1 MRPNRVR
8 VEDNAKAVKL
18 ASDARSTYV
27 VKQDIVDGGKSLSQR
42 AENRLLVKQRSV
54 LGGPALSGS
63 GFGTG
68 HKNKDPAGILY
79 LPVAKYLA
87 SKPDLAKRK
96 QLLPGLIERLRAG
109 MALPGKYAGT
119 RI

>member
-42 AENRLLVKQRSV
+42 ADNRLLGQQRRV
-54 LGGPALSGS
+54 LDGSAPRGS

-68 HKNKDPAGILY
+68 HKIIIQRSFCIRRWQSIYRSNYISPSESDY
-79 LPVAKYLA
+79 RLA
-87 SKPDLAKRK
+87 CLSHLE
-96 QLLPGLIERLRAG
+96 QVCQCLLN
-109 MALPGKYAGT
+109 T
-119 RI
+119 